1 MPAFQ
6 AGGIQYVISNYTQIP
21 MTGYG
26 LDYCKKNMMTPY
38 SVIDTLEPRSYD
50 YEMLI
55 EKLKVELSKFG
66 LTSNQSKVFLFLEK
80 SGPSTAT
87 QVSKSL
93 KIPRTETYHL
103 LTNLQNRGIVLA
115 SFQHPIKF
123 AALSLDKAIGV
134 LINAEKERVK
144 QLENQEKGLVELWS
158 AIPGYDIKQENVK
171 DGKFQILQ
179 GANQMNSKIGD
190 MISNTKKS
198 IKILASEKDF
208 MKFYHSGFLDKL
220 QGSQIDSHLISSSSK
235 NTPYIFKG
243 KLKDKTK
250 KMPLKIKEELCFIVK
265 DNDEVLLFM
274 TSPNKPSQDILAMWT
289 DSISMVYTLKLLFSY
304 IWSNSRYFA

>member
-1 MPAFQ
+1 
-6 AGGIQYVISNYTQIP
+6 
-21 MTGYG
+21 
-26 LDYCKKNMMTPY
+26 MMTPY
-38 SVIDTLEPRSYD
+38 SVVDSLETKPYD

-55 EKLKVELSKFG
+55 EKLKIELSKFG

-80 SGPSTAT
+80 SGSSTAT

-123 AALSLDKAIGV
+123 AALALDKAIGV

-158 AIPGYDIKQENVK
+158 AIPGYDIKQESVK

-190 MISNTKKS
+190 MINNTQNS
-198 IKILASEKDF
+198 IKMLASEKDF
-208 MKFYHSGFLDKL
+208 MKFYHSGFLDRI
-220 QGSQIDSHLISSSSK
+220 QESEIESQLISSSSK
-235 NTPYIFKG
+235 STPYIFKG

-265 DNDEVLLFM
+265 DNDELLLFM

-289 DSISMVYTLKLLFSY
+289 DSVSMVYTLKLLFSY
-304 IWSNSRYFA
+304 IWSNSRYFT